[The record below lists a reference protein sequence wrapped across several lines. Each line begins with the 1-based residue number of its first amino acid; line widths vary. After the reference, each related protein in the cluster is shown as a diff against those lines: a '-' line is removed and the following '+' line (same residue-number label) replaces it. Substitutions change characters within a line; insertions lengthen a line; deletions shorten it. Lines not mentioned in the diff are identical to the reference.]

1 MTIDYKNIEIRRGEH
16 PVLQNVT
23 LQVGE
28 REMVYLLGAVGSGKT
43 SLLKTFYGEVPCEG
57 EKAMVLDFDMLRFRT
72 QQQPAL
78 RRRLGIIFQD
88 FRLMP
93 DRSVFHNL
101 DFVLRA
107 TDWKD
112 RDEREQRIREVLEM
126 VQLEAKV
133 QHRTYELSGGE
144 QQRVCIA
151 RALLNKP
158 ELILA
163 DEPTGNLDNEN
174 GEMILAI
181 LDEIRRQSSTAV
193 VVSTHNLQWPQYFP
207 GTVYHC
213 EGGRLEP
220 ETRNAEQREEQG

>member
-1 MTIDYKNIEIRRGEH
+1 
-16 PVLQNVT
+16 
-23 LQVGE
+23 
-28 REMVYLLGAVGSGKT
+28 
-43 SLLKTFYGEVPCEG
+43 
-57 EKAMVLDFDMLRFRT
+57 
-72 QQQPAL
+72 
-78 RRRLGIIFQD
+78 
-88 FRLMP
+88 
-93 DRSVFHNL
+93 
-101 DFVLRA
+101 
-107 TDWKD
+107 
-112 RDEREQRIREVLEM
+112 VLEM
-126 VQLEAKV
+126 VKLEAKV

-220 ETRNAEQREEQG
+220 ETRITEQREEQG

>member
-1 MTIDYKNIEIRRGEH
+1 MIIDYKNILIRRGEH
-16 PVLQNVT
+16 TVLQGVT
-23 LQVGE
+23 LQVAE
-28 REMVYLLGAVGSGKT
+28 REMVYLTGAVGGGKT
-43 SLLKTFYGEVPCEG
+43 SLLKSFYGEVSCEG
-57 EKAMVLDFDMLRFRT
+57 EKASVLGFDMLRFKT
-72 QQQPAL
+72 SQQPSL
-78 RRRLGIIFQD
+78 RRRQGIIFQD

-112 RDEREQRIREVLEM
+112 RDEREQRIRQVLEM
-126 VQLEAKV
+126 VRLEAKV

-151 RALLNKP
+151 RALLNHP

-181 LDEIRRQSSTAV
+181 LDEIRRQNNTAI
-193 VVSTHNLQWPQYFP
+193 VVSTHNPQWPEFFP

-213 EGGRLEP
+213 ENGALTP
-220 ETRNAEQREEQG
+220 V